1 MEYSEIWNKSPLD
14 KGTTKAETKLYGY
27 WPYIN

>member
-1 MEYSEIWNKSPLD
+1 MEILKFGSPRD